1 MTPRTNAFQI
11 TNWAFKQVQQGK
23 VNAALK
29 DLQDQLTAKDATLQ
43 QQQSEANTIKMQL
56 DRLKNREATLVSE
69 LDDSL
74 KEIKMLRDVSKELE
88 AKYNE
93 IKVQSVPG
101 KVFALLFG

>member
-1 MTPRTNAFQI
+1 MTSRTI
-11 TNWAFKQVQQGK
+11 LLHLTNWACKQVQQGK

-29 DLQDQLTAKDATLQ
+29 DLQDQLTAKDTTLQ
-43 QQQSEANTIKMQL
+43 QQQSEANTVKMQL

-69 LDDSL
+69 LDASL

-101 KVFALLFG
+101 KVFALILG